1 MLHHIGIYVTDLEKS
16 LQFYETI
23 LPVETKE
30 TLNWNSLELMFL
42 RGEGFVLEL
51 IPATLPDSRT
61 THIAFAV
68 ESVETKIMELQQLEI
83 TPTEGPYKL
92 ENGWQTVF
100 YEGPDGEEIE
110 FINVM
115 PPKM

>member
-1 MLHHIGIYVTDLEKS
+1 MLHHIGIYVTNLEKS

-23 LPVETKE
+23 LPVQRKE
-30 TLNWNSLELMFL
+30 TMNWNKTELLFL

-68 ESVETKIMELQQLEI
+68 ESVETKIVELQQSGI
-83 TPTEGPYKL
+83 TPSDGPYKL

-100 YEGPDGEEIE
+100 YEGPDREEIE
-110 FINVM
+110 FIQAND
-115 PPKM
+115 

>member
-23 LPVETKE
+23 LPVKKKE
-30 TLNWNSLELMFL
+30 SLNWNGIELVFL
-42 RGEGFVLEL
+42 VGKGFALEL
-51 IPATLPDSRT
+51 IPDSLSDSRT

-68 ESVETKIMELQQLEI
+68 ESVETKIMELQQSGI
-83 TPTEGPYKL
+83 APSEGPYNL

-100 YEGPDGEEIE
+100 YEGPDGEEVE
-110 FINVM
+110 FIQVND
-115 PPKM
+115 

>member
-1 MLHHIGIYVTDLEKS
+1 MLHHIGIYVTNLEKS

-23 LPVETKE
+23 LPVQRKE
-30 TLNWNSLELMFL
+30 TMNWNKTELLFL
-42 RGEGFVLEL
+42 RGGGFVLEL

-68 ESVETKIMELQQLEI
+68 ESVETKIIELQQSGI
-83 TPTEGPYKL
+83 TPSDGPCKL

-100 YEGPDGEEIE
+100 YEGPNGEEIE
-110 FINVM
+110 FIQSND
-115 PPKM
+115 

>member
-1 MLHHIGIYVTDLEKS
+1 MIHHIGIYVTDLEKS

-51 IPATLPDSRT
+51 IPAALPDSHT
-61 THIAFAV
+61 THFAFSV
-68 ESVETKIMELQQLEI
+68 ISVETKIIELQQSGI
-83 TPTEGPYKL
+83 TPSDGPYKL

-100 YEGPDGEEIE
+100 YEGPDREEIE
-110 FINVM
+110 FIQAND
-115 PPKM
+115 

>member
-1 MLHHIGIYVTDLEKS
+1 MLHHIGIYVTDLEIS

-23 LPVETKE
+23 LPIEKKE
-30 TLNWNSLELMFL
+30 TLNWNGIELVFL
-42 RGEGFVLEL
+42 RGEGFALEL
-51 IPATLPDSRT
+51 IPDSLSSSRT

-68 ESVETKIMELQQLEI
+68 ESVETKIIELQQSGI
-83 TPTEGPYKL
+83 APSEGPYNF

-110 FINVM
+110 FIQVNN
-115 PPKM
+115 

>member
-1 MLHHIGIYVTDLEKS
+1 MLHHIGIYVTDLEQS

-23 LPVETKE
+23 LAVEEKE
-30 TLNWNSLELMFL
+30 TLNWNGIELLFL
-42 RGEGFVLEL
+42 SGEGFVLEL
-51 IPATLPDSRT
+51 ITATLPYSNT

-68 ESVETKIMELQQLEI
+68 KSVKAKINELQQSGI
-83 TPTEGPYKL
+83 TPSEGPNKL

-110 FINVM
+110 FIQSND
-115 PPKM
+115 

>member
-1 MLHHIGIYVTDLEKS
+1 MLHHIGIYVTDLKKS

-23 LPVETKE
+23 LAVERKE
-30 TLNWNSLELMFL
+30 TMNWNKTELVFL

-68 ESVETKIMELQQLEI
+68 ESVETKIIELEQSGI
-83 TPTEGPYKL
+83 TPSDGPYNL

-100 YEGPDGEEIE
+100 YEGPDCEEIE
-110 FINVM
+110 FIQTNE
-115 PPKM
+115 